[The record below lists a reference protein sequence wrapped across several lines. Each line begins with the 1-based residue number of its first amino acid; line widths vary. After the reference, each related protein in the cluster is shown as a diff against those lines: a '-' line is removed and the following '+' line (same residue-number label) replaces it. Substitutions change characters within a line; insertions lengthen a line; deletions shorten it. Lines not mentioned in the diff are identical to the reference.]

1 MPQNIG
7 LMGEISVKEYL
18 VTSGYGQWDNMW
30 IVLAKDAKDA
40 ISQVYQS
47 YVIPLNE
54 HIKRENNEY
63 GYNILRKCSK
73 NELHARSLGSLHNE
87 EGKIILVN

>member
-1 MPQNIG
+1 MVNEN
-7 LMGEISVKEYL
+7 MKEYL
-18 VTSGYGQWDNMW
+18 VTSDYGQWNNIW

-40 ISQVYQS
+40 IEQVYQD

-54 HIKRENNEY
+54 DVKRENEEA
-63 GYNILRKCSK
+63 GYKMMRKCFK
-73 NELHARSLGSLHNE
+73 NELHARSIGSLHNE